1 MEKENKIGS
10 RNWIGI
16 SLFAAL
22 GSVAWCL
29 ENDFLNLFIDRTIST
44 NPLVISLIV
53 ASSAITAALT
63 TILVGIFLDK
73 IGQRVK
79 FMSWGYIIWGVV
91 IMAFALINVK
101 GISSAFGIPESAAV
115 VVCIVLVTL
124 MDCVMTFFGSAS
136 NDASFNAWVTD
147 ITNPSNRG
155 KVEGA
160 LGIFGFLGVSLVF
173 LFDFLGGITYNHYYD
188 TAGNEVSNYVEGGL
202 VVHGNWTLFFIVVGI
217 LVLLAGAFG
226 KFFAKDAPNLRPN
239 PDSRSNKILYGFKWS
254 VVKENKKLYTTL
266 LESSLLG
273 IAGMTYTPYLLIYM
287 ERTIGFKDYIIPYGI
302 LSIAGVLFG
311 FAFGIFADKKGKKQQ
326 FILPGILTYIAG
338 CIVMFFGT
346 VERFADSAIIVFCVG
361 SMINGFGGAMM
372 SNVFGAKVRDYTPKD
387 RVGMFQGVRMVFN
400 IMIPMCIGPLITAC
414 INNLNKA
421 NIMGYDSAGNEIFN
435 YSSSMFLFGAVAV
448 LLVLIPLRMLA
459 RFETDEK
466 QETMKDLKNI

>member
-1 MEKENKIGS
+1 MEKENRLGS

-16 SLFAAL
+16 SLFAAV

-63 TILVGIFLDK
+63 TILVGILLDK
-73 IGQRVK
+73 IGKRVP
-79 FMSWGYIIWGVV
+79 FMSWGYIIWGFA

-101 GISSAFGIPESAAV
+101 GISSVFNIPESTAV
-115 VVCIVLVTL
+115 IVCIVLVTL
-124 MDCVMTFFGSAS
+124 MDCVMTFFGSTA
-136 NDASFNAWVTD
+136 NDAAFNAWVTD
-147 ITNPSNRG
+147 ITNPTNRG
-155 KVEGA
+155 RVEGA

-173 LFDFLGGITYNHYYD
+173 MFDFLGGITYNHYYD
-188 TAGNEVSNYVEGGL
+188 SAGKEVSNYVEGGS
-202 VVHGNWTLFFIVVGI
+202 VVHGNWTLFFIVIGI
-217 LVLLAGAFG
+217 LVLLAGVLG
-226 KFFAKDAPNLRPN
+226 KFLVKDAPSLRPN

-266 LESSLLG
+266 LASSLLG
-273 IAGMTYTPYLLIYM
+273 IAGMTYSPYLLIYM

-302 LSIAGVLFG
+302 MSIAGVLFG
-311 FAFGIFADKKGKKQQ
+311 FAFGVFADKKGKKLR
-326 FILPGILTYIAG
+326 FILPGMLIYIAG

-346 VERFADSAIIVFCVG
+346 VEKFANSAIIVFCVG
-361 SMINGFGGAMM
+361 SMVNGFGSAMI
-372 SNVFGAKVRDYTPKD
+372 SNVFNAKVRDYTPKD
-387 RVGMFQGVRMVFN
+387 RVGLFQGVRMVFN

-421 NIMGYDSAGNEIFN
+421 NIMGYDSAGNKIFN

-448 LLVLIPLRMLA
+448 LLVLIPLRMLV
-459 RFETDEK
+459 RFETDKK
-466 QETMKDLKNI
+466 QKVLEDLK